1 MISLATVMGV
11 LFPGLY
17 SRILSGGHTHLFSEL
32 SIKKFNEIWG
42 LNPVGVWRFGADI
55 LDLTRALESSL
66 MPVSSE
72 SFLTNFMG
80 HMHEVV
86 DGLQAVLDK
95 AHWCSEIHVLAEIQ
109 RP

>member
-1 MISLATVMGV
+1 M
-11 LFPGLY
+11 
-17 SRILSGGHTHLFSEL
+17 
-32 SIKKFNEIWG
+32 KKFNDMWD
-42 LNPVGVWRFGADI
+42 LKPVGMWRFGADI
-55 LDLTRALESSL
+55 LDLTRALEFSL
-66 MPVSSE
+66 TPVSSDT
-72 SFLTNFMG
+72 FLNNFME